1 MGGMRELRMEKVDK
15 TKKNINVT
23 NLDDKTKKELFD
35 KFVSAGGKVV
45 REDRRQ
51 GMTDYDRELQKKYN
65 ARLAAHKKTLNTPS
79 RTKTA
84 PAAMAKK
91 TIQPKKTAR
100 ASAYR
105 PAPTNPLTR
114 FIDRWHIRFRL
125 FFLGVTDLYGT
136 TITSKYLEKFTTE
149 YKSALV
155 ELQLVYLDVLKK
167 NIRTGQAVT
176 SELDRINPVLTELME
191 MSSDIF
197 DRTVFNQIVEHHIT
211 FPHISQKSSEIRTP
225 LMTLFKKLYV
235 LYPHQDV
242 TVHAFDKAIGLQ
254 MKIERGKSSLYSL
267 KRKKIKNGVYILY
280 NKLFKSLYWLFC
292 LYEGRIFQPGDPEIN
307 TILGVTD
314 DDIPGKRSKLRLS
327 DAKSDEEKPAEEDVA
342 EKESQEPEDISDHVK
357 KGLQML
363 SQLDLTVLKEQ
374 FDRSNYYKFVRDTDK
389 IFIAHLLFREFD
401 EEYSFIFTTNK
412 IKYNVIFAREGKI
425 DYRLGLSDLY
435 NELRQCG
442 NLFKDYADILENYE
456 KIRLEKPTG
465 NAQYIEYTNRLNAI
479 EKKRNNTGK
488 DVRMKVRGFMDKCST
503 ELKKLIDDM
512 NGSQTIIG
520 NPQDVLR
527 FESAIEG
534 NRKMNDKKVYEI
546 ITYAYWYSSAFAYRL
561 GPSGDLY
568 GGLEFSGKE
577 GKNSE
582 IEAQGK
588 KDQPTAPGAL
598 EPEKKT
604 GVIDELEDL
613 F

>member
-1 MGGMRELRMEKVDK
+1 M
-15 TKKNINVT
+15 
-23 NLDDKTKKELFD
+23 
-35 KFVSAGGKVV
+35 
-45 REDRRQ
+45 
-51 GMTDYDRELQKKYN
+51 
-65 ARLAAHKKTLNTPS
+65 
-79 RTKTA
+79 
-84 PAAMAKK
+84 
-91 TIQPKKTAR
+91 
-100 ASAYR
+100 
-105 PAPTNPLTR
+105 
-114 FIDRWHIRFRL
+114 
-125 FFLGVTDLYGT
+125 
-136 TITSKYLEKFTTE
+136 
-149 YKSALV
+149 
-155 ELQLVYLDVLKK
+155 
-167 NIRTGQAVT
+167 
-176 SELDRINPVLTELME
+176 
-191 MSSDIF
+191 
-197 DRTVFNQIVEHHIT
+197 
-211 FPHISQKSSEIRTP
+211 
-225 LMTLFKKLYV
+225 
-235 LYPHQDV
+235 
-242 TVHAFDKAIGLQ
+242 
-254 MKIERGKSSLYSL
+254 
-267 KRKKIKNGVYILY
+267 YILY

-342 EKESQEPEDISDHVK
+342 EKESQEPEDIPDHVK

-456 KIRLEKPTG
+456 KILLEKPTV

-534 NRKMNDKKVYEI
+534 NSKMNDK
-546 ITYAYWYSSAFAYRL
+546 
-561 GPSGDLY
+561 
-568 GGLEFSGKE
+568 
-577 GKNSE
+577 
-582 IEAQGK
+582 
-588 KDQPTAPGAL
+588 
-598 EPEKKT
+598 
-604 GVIDELEDL
+604 
-613 F
+613 